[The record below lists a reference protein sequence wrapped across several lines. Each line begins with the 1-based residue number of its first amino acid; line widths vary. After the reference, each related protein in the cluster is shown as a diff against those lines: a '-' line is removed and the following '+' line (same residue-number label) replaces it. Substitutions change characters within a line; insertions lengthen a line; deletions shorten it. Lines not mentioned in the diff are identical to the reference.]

1 MWKLVIEDD
10 EGKRTVVPL
19 TRDDYSIG
27 RQEGN
32 TIRLTERN
40 VSREHGRIHRTHTS
54 SNGSTQASKESFVVE
69 DRSSYNGVF
78 VNGLRVAHKQELQHG
93 DLIQIG
99 DYHLI
104 LQDEEVKDTAP
115 AVATN
120 ADITA
125 TMPTAGGFRGQT
137 LTERPSRIVVLAGP
151 KPGVEFPLDR
161 ERLTIGRAEDATI
174 SIQHNSVSRL
184 HCEVHALGDGRFE
197 IVDNGSANGVRVNTV
212 LLHRAIIEAGDIIEI
227 GDVRLKFVGAGQVF
241 VHGPTESQ
249 QLRIIRDRETPVLP
263 QKRARH
269 GYALAGAGIA
279 VVIVVGALMSVHLA
293 RSKKPHSPTTAPTT
307 TPGPEYSLLIE
318 AKRACSVDDC
328 ELPHS
333 QITTQIAPTSPL
345 RQSPDY
351 QQIEATW
358 ADSILKKAQAESDPS
373 ARRALLDRVANA
385 ETVDSARRKIAS
397 DQIATTNTMSAM
409 NAMSDGA
416 TPSSQQPSVVAT
428 ANLANPA
435 RQPTQST
442 KRATT
447 PTPIDAAVPP
457 RRTPADGATPVPT
470 PNASVAPKASNDALE
485 KARLAALDGR
495 PGEVRALLEA
505 RVHGGHASSEEVR
518 LVRGACKE
526 LGDMACLDDIK
537 KKY

>member
-19 TRDDYSIG
+19 TREDYSIG

-40 VSREHGRIHRTHTS
+40 VSREHGRIRRVHTS
-54 SNGSTQASKESFVVE
+54 NSGSSKESFVVE
-69 DRSSYNGVF
+69 DKSSYNGVF

-104 LQDEEVKDTAP
+104 LQDEEAKDTAP
-115 AVATN
+115 AASTN
-120 ADITA
+120 ADLTV
-125 TMPTAGGFRGQT
+125 TMPTAGFRGQT
-137 LTERPSRIVVLAGP
+137 LTERPSRIVVLTGP

-212 LLHRAIIEAGDIIEI
+212 LLNRAIIEAGDIIEI

-249 QLRIIRDRETPVLP
+249 ELQIIRDRETPVGPP
-263 QKRARH
+263 QKRARS

-279 VVIVVGALMSVHLA
+279 AAIVVGALVLVYFA
-293 RSKKPHSPTTAPTT
+293 RSTPHSPTTTT
-307 TPGPEYSLLIE
+307 TAAPSLEHSLLIE
-318 AKRACSVDDC
+318 AKQACSIDDC

-345 RQSPDY
+345 RNSADF

-358 ADSILKKAQAESDPS
+358 ADSILKKAQAEPDPS
-373 ARRALLDRVANA
+373 ARRALLDRVVNA

-397 DQIATTNTMSAM
+397 DQIAIMNTANANAPNAIRDGSTT
-409 NAMSDGA
+409 
-416 TPSSQQPSVVAT
+416 PSVVAT

-435 RQPTQST
+435 RQPTQPT
-442 KRATT
+442 KRTTQPT
-447 PTPIDAAVPP
+447 PTDTAVPP
-457 RRTPADGATPVPT
+457 RRATADNAPPGST
-470 PNASVAPKASNDALE
+470 PNATAAAPKLSNDALE

-518 LVRGACKE
+518 LVREACKE